1 MFGEHCN
8 NIFVYNSYHQFDI
21 RTISVNHWG
30 SELGLSVLKGLS
42 SLYNSLVWESTVLLA
57 LCNEDYLPSGCLFGK
72 ADLEK
77 LLSKDA
83 REKNEGAMDEDKGVD
98 AGAPESRDNGG
109 ADAMDTQN
117 NIEERMD
124 TSESFPAHA
133 APAAAGNGSGLAQAQ
148 GPLVTPSASST
159 SIDSELLQP
168 AESGGSGVGTS
179 EVTGDDKDLKRKL
192 TPAMQAQLRQLKP
205 LLTLSSRLGRALSE
219 LFVLLVKL
227 CVGSPVR
234 MRRSQQ
240 LHPPVMPSPPARQVA
255 LALTKLLAGGLSF
268 QPPIDASLAKLR

>member
-1 MFGEHCN
+1 MKGGLEEEKG
-8 NIFVYNSYHQFDI
+8 NS
-21 RTISVNHWG
+21 
-30 SELGLSVLKGLS
+30 
-42 SLYNSLVWESTVLLA
+42 
-57 LCNEDYLPSGCLFGK
+57 
-72 ADLEK
+72 
-77 LLSKDA
+77 
-83 REKNEGAMDEDKGVD
+83 
-98 AGAPESRDNGG
+98 GG
-109 ADAMDTQN
+109 ADAMETQTAS
-117 NIEERMD
+117 EERMD
-124 TSESFPAHA
+124 TSESSPAHS

-168 AESGGSGVGTS
+168 AEGSATGLGTS
-179 EVTGDDKDLKRKL
+179 EVAGEDKDSKRKL
-192 TPAMQAQLRQLKP
+192 SPAMQAQLRQLKP

-255 LALTKLLAGGLSF
+255 HALTKLLAGGLSF
-268 QPPIDASLAKLR
+268 QPPIDASLAKLRCVTQFPLC